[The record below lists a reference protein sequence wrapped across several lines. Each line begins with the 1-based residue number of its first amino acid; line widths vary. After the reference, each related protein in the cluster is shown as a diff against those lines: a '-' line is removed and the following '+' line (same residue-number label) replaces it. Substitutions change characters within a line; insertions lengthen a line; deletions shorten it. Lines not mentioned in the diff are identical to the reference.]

1 MTDNTT
7 LPDPKRD
14 GGAQAAA
21 YKAYLKA
28 SRPWFKKKRFI
39 IPLVIVLLIILTN
52 ALNTGK
58 EDTPAVPS
66 PGVSGTAPAP
76 STDASGAPVAAAP
89 AAPPAPTFPGS
100 DSDDVVGL
108 AGAALKLDDATATSA
123 PITRG
128 DATFGPTV
136 CTAVTLT
143 NGSKDQ
149 VMFSVLDWKLQTP
162 SGAILNSNFMGS
174 NNLLS
179 TGEIAAGGKA
189 TGDVC
194 FDNKNKEAGQFIVL
208 YEPLWAFSSDRAAW
222 INTL

>member
-52 ALNTGK
+52 ALSAGK

-76 STDASGAPVAAAP
+76 STDASGVPVAAAP
-89 AAPPAPTFPGS
+89 AAPSFLGAEDG
-100 DSDDVVGL
+100 DVVGQ
-108 AGAALKLDDATATSA
+108 AGAALKLDDATATA
-123 PITRG
+123 TPITRG

-136 CTAVTLT
+136 CTTATLV

-149 VMFSVLDWKLQTP
+149 IMFSILDWKLQTP
-162 SGAILNSNFMGS
+162 DGLIVSPTLLGS
-174 NNLLS
+174 DNLLS
-179 TGEIAAGGKA
+179 SGEIAAGGKA
-189 TGDVC
+189 SGDVC